1 VSNHAA
7 RSFSAAQGAAM
18 NASRATDA
26 TRDSI
31 AAMAAS
37 LPMHDRQDFDDATR
51 GFVGRSEQRQIT
63 AADGR
68 VVWDL
73 DAYDF
78 LRDTEAPD
86 TANPSLW
93 RQGQL
98 LIEDGLFEV
107 VPGIYQLRGYDLS
120 VMTVVEGDSG
130 VIVIDP
136 LISAETAAAA
146 FALYSEHRGERPV
159 RAMIYTH
166 SHADHFGGVKG
177 IISQDQAD
185 AGEVQVIAPEGFL
198 QHAVAENVFAG
209 TAMLRRAGY
218 MYGAALERG
227 PAGQIGTGLGQ
238 TTSSGTVSLIAPT
251 LDITHTGQTLTI
263 DGVEIVFQMTPGT
276 EAPAEMNFFF
286 PAHRALCTAEN
297 TSHTLHNVLTIRGA
311 VVRDAHAW
319 AHYLTE
325 TISLF
330 GDQLDVVFA
339 SHHWP
344 TWGRERA
351 VEFLAMQ
358 RDMYLYLHDQTLRMI
373 NQGFTGAEIAELI
386 ETPPALAHQWHTHG
400 YYGSVSHN
408 VKAIYQRYMGWYDA
422 NPANLWPHAPQAAAT
437 RYVEA
442 MGGPDGAMATARQA
456 WDDGDYRW
464 CAEVGKHLVFN
475 DDTHTEARLLLA
487 DSLEQLGFGAENGTW
502 RNAFLAG
509 AAELRSGNFGTP
521 ATTSPDLAFSLSVS
535 QVFDSIAVRVDGPRA
550 WEEHLVTAWR
560 ITDEDTVYVVELR
573 HGVLHHRTVDE
584 APGQVTTFS
593 LSRRALIGLV
603 TGQLDLATA
612 LAAGTVTVDGD
623 PSALAVLVGLL
634 APVDP
639 DFDIVS
645 P

>member
-1 VSNHAA
+1 
-7 RSFSAAQGAAM
+7 
-18 NASRATDA
+18 
-26 TRDSI
+26 
-31 AAMAAS
+31 MAAT
-37 LPMHDRQDFDDATR
+37 LPMQDRQDFDDARR
-51 GFVGRSEQRQIT
+51 GLVGRSTDRQVR

-73 DAYDF
+73 DAYEF
-78 LRDTEAPD
+78 MRDADAPD
-86 TANPSLW
+86 TVNPSLW

-107 VPGIYQLRGYDLS
+107 TPGIYQLRGFDLS
-120 VMTVVEGDSG
+120 IMSVIEGDSG

-136 LISAETAAAA
+136 LISSETATAA
-146 FALYSEHRGERPV
+146 FALYTEHRGERPV
-159 RAMIYTH
+159 KAMIYTH

-177 IISQDQAD
+177 IISDEQVA
-185 AGEVQVIAPEGFL
+185 AGEVVVIAPEGFMH
-198 QHAVAENVFAG
+198 HAVAENVFAG

-218 MYGAALERG
+218 MYGAALDRG
-227 PAGQIGTGLGQ
+227 PGGQIGTGLGQ
-238 TTSSGTVSLIAPT
+238 TTSTGTVSLIAPT
-251 LDITHTGQTLTI
+251 IDITHTGQTLTI

-286 PAHRALCTAEN
+286 PQHRALCTAEN

-330 GDQLDVVFA
+330 GDELDLVFA

-373 NQGFTGAEIAELI
+373 NQGFNGTEIAELL
-386 ETPPALAHQWHTHG
+386 ETPPALAQQWHTHG

-422 NPANLWPHAPQAAAT
+422 NPANLWPHPPEEAAV
-437 RYVEA
+437 RYVAA
-442 MGGPDGAMATARQA
+442 MGGRDQGFAMARQA

-464 CAEVGKHLVFN
+464 CAELGKHLVFA
-475 DDTHTEARLLLA
+475 DDTDTDARSLLA
-487 DSLEQLGFGAENGTW
+487 DALEQLGFGAENGTW
-502 RNAFLAG
+502 RNAYLAG
-509 AAELRSGNFGTP
+509 AAELRTGNFGTP
-521 ATTSPDLAFSLSVS
+521 ATTSPDIAYSLSVS
-535 QVFDSIAVRVDGPRA
+535 QVFDSIAVRIDGPRA
-550 WEEHLVTAWR
+550 WNEHLVTAWT
-560 ITDEDTVYVVELR
+560 ITDEDTTYVVELR
-573 HGVLHHRTVDE
+573 NGVLHHRTVAE
-584 APGQVTTFS
+584 APSDVTRFT
-593 LSRRALIGLV
+593 LSRRALIGVV
-603 TGQLDLATA
+603 TGQVDLATA
-612 LAAGTVTVDGD
+612 LADGTVTIDGD
-623 PSALAVLVGLL
+623 PAAMANLVGLL
-634 APVDP
+634 APVDAE
-639 DFDIVS
+639 FNIVL